1 MWDNGGGFE
10 EFSTRCQILESHDIA
25 TCEMWG
31 RRHWNY
37 FDQCNR
43 KGCDHIVGLLN
54 ACSSVLP
61 LEMGSCAHEHIIHSG
76 WDSATFVGSS
86 SLFEIVPNCGSFRGG
101 YLECSTKWILKI

>member
-10 EFSTRCQILESHDIA
+10 EFSTRCQISGYGDLDSHDIATCEMWDNGGGFEEFSTRCQISGYGDLDSHDIA

-43 KGCDHIVGLLN
+43 KGCDHIVGLLS
-54 ACSSVLP
+54 ACSRVLP
-61 LEMGSCAHEHIIHSG
+61 LEVGSCAHEYIIS
-76 WDSATFVGSS
+76 
-86 SLFEIVPNCGSFRGG
+86 
-101 YLECSTKWILKI
+101 